1 MRTKLAT
8 YLKKHTMSELA
19 RTMGITPTRVHQL
32 ANGTQGEKDVWVH
45 FNFDMLRKEV
55 DHITYTPETTTKTI
69 WRR

>member
-32 ANGTQGEKDVWVH
+32 ANGTQGEKDVWVELSKKVG
-45 FNFDMLRKEV
+45 NQPYA
-55 DHITYTPETTTKTI
+55 ITYTPERTTKTI